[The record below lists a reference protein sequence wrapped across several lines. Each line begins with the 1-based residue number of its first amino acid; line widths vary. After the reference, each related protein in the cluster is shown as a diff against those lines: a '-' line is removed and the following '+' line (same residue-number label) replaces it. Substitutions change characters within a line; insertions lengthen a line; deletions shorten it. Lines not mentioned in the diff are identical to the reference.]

1 MSDTS
6 SEKSLFDKSRRPF
19 LLRKL
24 HSLTGVVP
32 VGAFMVFHL
41 WTNAKALQGQDQFDH
56 AVSDI
61 SHMPYLPLLEAGI
74 LLPLL
79 FHAGY
84 GVKLALEGKP
94 NVGAYTYSR
103 NWMYT
108 LQRTTGVIAFAF
120 IAYHLYEYWF
130 QKVAGRVESDQFYP
144 MLCANMS
151 STWHQVPVI
160 ALIYIIGIAAAV
172 FHFANGLWGFCFSWG
187 ITVSRRS
194 QQMAAT
200 VFGLVGLALFLLG
213 ANTAIYFATDS
224 VFPNQLFGSSA
235 VRERARTCLDYPRAA
250 APGAPMGDVKSGSG
264 APGTPAMPA
273 PEKH

>member
-1 MSDTS
+1 
-6 SEKSLFDKSRRPF
+6 

-24 HSLTGVVP
+24 HSLTGVLP
-32 VGAFMVFHL
+32 VGAFLLFHL
-41 WTNAKALQGQDQFDH
+41 WTNAKALQGQEQFDH
-56 AVSDI
+56 AVGDI

-79 FHAGY
+79 FHALY

-94 NVGAYTYSR
+94 NVGSYTFSR

-108 LQRTTGVIAFAF
+108 LQRVTGILAFAF
-120 IAYHLYEYWF
+120 IVYHLTEYWLP
-130 QKVAGRVESDQFYP
+130 KTRGHMAPDQFYP
-144 MLCANMS
+144 SLCANMS

-160 ALIYIIGIAAAV
+160 ALIYIVGIAASV

-187 ITVSRRS
+187 ITVSKRS

-200 VFGLVGLALFLLG
+200 VFGLVGLAVFLLG

-224 VFPNQLFGSSA
+224 IFPGDLLGSSG
-235 VRERARTCLDYPRAA
+235 VSGARTCQDVARAA
-250 APGAPMGDVKSGSG
+250 SPSGGA
-264 APGTPAMPA
+264 AR
-273 PEKH
+273 